1 MEIILRRVECIAT
14 YGEVREEPCL
24 MWRIDDDDEQYG
36 SRCLASEHGMRAG
49 GTVNL
54 NVQLSAERAIELR
67 IVEHDSAGHRLDDCL
82 GTYRLIPG
90 EVHNE
95 DPVSGSSYLDFPST
109 DRSRQHY
116 RLYYSW
122 FLAEEGEQDPW
133 YCLRL
138 QEIRCANAQEW
149 KDYVFIKVDGQTVWG
164 PTRMR
169 DRGDSSR
176 RTIDRQVNI
185 RRNSVISL
193 WEEDENGRRSDHF
206 GSYELN
212 ITDDFDFDHDPEPIR
227 YHYDRSGWDAT
238 YYLTYRVSR
247 ECVWR

>member
-54 NVQLSAERAIELR
+54 
-67 IVEHDSAGHRLDDCL
+67 
-82 GTYRLIPG
+82 
-90 EVHNE
+90 
-95 DPVSGSSYLDFPST
+95 
-109 DRSRQHY
+109 
-116 RLYYSW
+116 
-122 FLAEEGEQDPW
+122 
-133 YCLRL
+133 
-138 QEIRCANAQEW
+138 AQEW

-169 DRGDSSR
+169 DTGDASR
-176 RTIDRQVNI
+176 KTVDRQINI

-193 WEEDENGRRSDHF
+193 WEKDGDGNRSDHF

-227 YHYDRSGWDAT
+227 YHYDRAGSDAT
-238 YYLTYRVSR
+238 YYLTYRVSC